1 MKCFFMLLG
10 LIVFCWPAPAY
21 AVVKAPFKAAVVQFN
36 PILNERDANIEKLAA
51 ALEEAASAGAR
62 LIVAPEMSTTGY
74 AYADRKA
81 IEAYV
86 DTIPGRAT
94 DKLTAIAAK
103 HKAYI
108 VIGLAEKDAD
118 TGLYYNSSVLVGPD
132 GVVGKYRKS
141 HQWETEE
148 HWSVWGDVGVPV
160 FETELGR
167 IAINICFDSAFFEP
181 ARLAALGGA
190 DLLAFPTNS
199 TSQAIWALQARAL
212 QNGFY
217 VLSANRSN
225 TELDFSMIGASA
237 VWSPDGKL
245 LAEAPL
251 IKSKSDDVNEPTI
264 IYAEIDPKLYDNPAK
279 QRLAQR
285 RPELYHDLMLK
296 VSPWDY
302 KATAEPKE
310 VTALTLQ
317 YAPET
322 KPAQALAKV
331 EKLIAAELK
340 NGPADLAVLPAYA
353 LTGPPK
359 DKSQAE
365 AWAEKADGPNF
376 AALAALAKK
385 HNLHLSFGF
394 IEKDGAKLYN
404 TAALIGPQGET
415 LGLYR
420 KTHLS
425 EFEKTWAAAGDEFK
439 VVSTGLGKIGLMLGG
454 EEFFPEVGGVL
465 TVKRADIIA
474 LPAAWNGTDGAM
486 LAANGE
492 MAKNKYPTNASS
504 LWDSLAL
511 TTQAY
516 TLAANFSGGEEKFV
530 GAGGLYALDP
540 LYGLDQT
547 STAQAEIETA
557 HRVKF
562 TTMAKDWWFNQN
574 YVTAMR
580 RPDMYQPLL
589 AR

>member
-1 MKCFFMLLG
+1 M
-10 LIVFCWPAPAY
+10 FCCPSSASAAPE
-21 AVVKAPFKAAVVQFN
+21 APFKAAVVEFN
-36 PILNERDANIEKLAA
+36 PVLNDRETNVTKLAA
-51 ALEEAASAGAR
+51 ALEEAAAAGAR

-74 AYADRKA
+74 AYADRQA
-81 IEAYV
+81 IAPYV
-86 DTIPGRAT
+86 DTIPGPT
-94 DKLTAIAAK
+94 TEVLTKIAAK
-103 HKAYI
+103 HKTYI
-108 VIGLAEKDAD
+108 VIGLAEKDSV
-118 TGLYYNSSVLVGPD
+118 TGLYYNSSVLVGPE
-132 GVVGKYRKS
+132 GVIGKYRKS

-148 HWSVWGDVGVPV
+148 HWSVWGDLGVPV

-190 DLLAFPTNS
+190 DVLAFPTNS

-217 VLSANRSN
+217 VLSANRSD
-225 TELDFSMIGASA
+225 TELNFSMIGASA
-237 VWSPDGKL
+237 VWSPEGKL

-251 IKSKSDDVNEPTI
+251 IKSKDDDVHEPTI

-302 KATAEPKE
+302 KATAEPRE

-317 YAPET
+317 YAPEAD
-322 KPAQALAKV
+322 PAKALAKID
-331 EKLIAAELK
+331 KLMAAELK
-340 NGPADLAVLPAYA
+340 NGAADLAVLPAYA

-359 DKSQAE
+359 DKNQA
-365 AWAEKADGPNF
+365 AARAEKVGGPNF
-376 AALAALAKK
+376 TKLAELAGKNK
-385 HNLHLSFGF
+385 IHLAFGF
-394 IEKDGAKLYN
+394 IEKDGDNLYS
-404 TAALIGPQGET
+404 TAALIGPDGQT

-420 KTHLS
+420 KTHLRGT
-425 EFEKTWAAAGDEFK
+425 EKSWARAGDEFK
-439 VVSTGLGKIGLMLGG
+439 VVSTALGKIGLMLGG

-474 LPAAWNGTDGAM
+474 MPADWDGSDGAF

-492 MAKNKYPTNASS
+492 MVKSQYPAQASC

-516 TLAANFSGGEEKFV
+516 TVVANFSGGEGKFAGV
-530 GAGGLYALDP
+530 GGLYALDP

-547 STAQAEIETA
+547 SLPAVDTETA

-574 YVTAMR
+574 YVSAMR